1 MTGRCKAE
9 YIVTGATGFLGGAVV
24 RELISRG
31 RSVTALALPEDPLLP
46 LLPEV
51 AFVRFG
57 DVTDRASLIP
67 AFEGAEGC
75 RVIHCAGMV
84 SVAAG
89 QGEAL
94 GRINVQGTEN
104 IAGLCLVEYGAKRL
118 VYVSSV
124 HAIPERPMGEVITEE
139 CRVSPEL
146 VHGAYAKSKAAANK
160 KVLLAAEKGL
170 DAGIV
175 YPSGIIGP
183 GDRGMGSMTVMLRS
197 FLRGRLPAG
206 VCGGYDFVDVRDA
219 AAGAVSCADS
229 GRPGEGYIL
238 SGRYASIKELLTLA
252 GRLSGRRAPGL
263 FLPRRLAGLAAPI
276 FERRSIRRGEKP
288 FFTPYSISVLG
299 SNGNFSHKKASEK
312 KHLTSS
318 AIRRVTCQIRYRIP
332 CVGYPRCLYK
342 KGGLSRPTLPY
353 LSARHGVPFPFG
365 TYYGRCGLMRI
376 VKFLLARA
384 HAAALFV
391 APAVNMPV
399 HDLYEAL
406 HKLPHGLSL
415 VDEVILRTL

>member
-1 MTGRCKAE
+1 MTGRCKTE

-31 RSVTALALPEDPLLP
+31 HSVTALALPEDPLLP
-46 LLPEV
+46 LLPEG

-57 DVTDRASLIP
+57 DVTDRATLIP
-67 AFEGAEGC
+67 VFEGAEGC

-104 IAGLCLVEYGAKRL
+104 IAGLCLEYGAKRL

-263 FLPRRLAGLAAPI
+263 FLPHRLAGLTAPI

-332 CVGYPRCLYK
+332 CAGYPRCLYK

-353 LSARHGVPFPFG
+353 LSARHGVPFPLG

-384 HAAALFV
+384 RAAALSV

>member
-1 MTGRCKAE
+1 MTGRCKTE

-46 LLPEV
+46 LLPEG

-104 IAGLCLVEYGAKRL
+104 IAGLCLEYGAKRL

-332 CVGYPRCLYK
+332 CAGYPRCLYK

-353 LSARHGVPFPFG
+353 LSARHGVPFPLG

-384 HAAALFV
+384 RAAALSV

>member
-1 MTGRCKAE
+1 MTGRCKTE

-31 RSVTALALPEDPLLP
+31 HSVTALALPGDPLLP
-46 LLPEV
+46 LLPEGAIV
-51 AFVRFG
+51 HFG
-57 DVTDRASLIP
+57 DVTDRATLIP
-67 AFEGAEGC
+67 VFEGAEGC

-94 GRINVQGTEN
+94 GRINVRGTEN
-104 IAGLCLVEYGAKRL
+104 IAGLCLEYGAKRL

-219 AAGAVSCADS
+219 ATGAVSCADS

-263 FLPRRLAGLAAPI
+263 FLPRRLAGFAAPI

-299 SNGNFSHKKASEK
+299 SNGNFSHKK
-312 KHLTSS
+312 HLTSS

-332 CVGYPRCLYK
+332 CAGYPRCLYK

-353 LSARHGVPFPFG
+353 LSARHGVPFPLG

>member
-1 MTGRCKAE
+1 MTGRCKTE

-31 RSVTALALPEDPLLP
+31 HSVTALALPEDPLLP
-46 LLPEV
+46 LLPEG
-51 AFVRFG
+51 AIVRFG
-57 DVTDRASLIP
+57 DVTDRATLIP
-67 AFEGAEGC
+67 VFEGAEGC

-94 GRINVQGTEN
+94 GRINVQGTDN
-104 IAGLCLVEYGAKRL
+104 IAGLCLEYGAKRL

-175 YPSGIIGP
+175 YPSGIIVP

-252 GRLSGRRAPGL
+252 GRFSSRRAPGL
-263 FLPRRLAGLAAPI
+263 FLPRRLAGLTAPI
-276 FERRSIRRGEKP
+276 FERRSI
-288 FFTPYSISVLG
+288 
-299 SNGNFSHKKASEK
+299 
-312 KHLTSS
+312 
-318 AIRRVTCQIRYRIP
+318 
-332 CVGYPRCLYK
+332 
-342 KGGLSRPTLPY
+342 
-353 LSARHGVPFPFG
+353 
-365 TYYGRCGLMRI
+365 
-376 VKFLLARA
+376 
-384 HAAALFV
+384 
-391 APAVNMPV
+391 
-399 HDLYEAL
+399 
-406 HKLPHGLSL
+406 
-415 VDEVILRTL
+415 

>member
-1 MTGRCKAE
+1 MTGRCKTE

-46 LLPEV
+46 LLPEG
-51 AFVRFG
+51 AIVRFG
-57 DVTDRASLIP
+57 DVTDRATLIP

-75 RVIHCAGMV
+75 RLIHCAGMV

-104 IAGLCLVEYGAKRL
+104 IAGLCLEYGAKRL

-332 CVGYPRCLYK
+332 CAGYPRCLYK

-353 LSARHGVPFPFG
+353 LSARHGVPFPLG

-384 HAAALFV
+384 RAAALSV

>member
-1 MTGRCKAE
+1 MTGRCKTE

-31 RSVTALALPEDPLLP
+31 RSVTALALPGDPLLP
-46 LLPEV
+46 LLPEG

-94 GRINVQGTEN
+94 GRINVRGTEN
-104 IAGLCLVEYGAKRL
+104 IAGLCLEYGAKRL

-175 YPSGIIGP
+175 YPSDIIGP

-206 VCGGYDFVDVRDA
+206 VCGGYDFVDVRGRGRRRGILRGQRA
-219 AAGAVSCADS
+219 ARRGLYTLRALCLHKGAFDLGGKALRQEGAWAVPSAPACGARRANIRAAQHTK
-229 GRPGEGYIL
+229 GRKALLHPLFHIRPGLKRE
-238 SGRYASIKELLTLA
+238 
-252 GRLSGRRAPGL
+252 
-263 FLPRRLAGLAAPI
+263 
-276 FERRSIRRGEKP
+276 
-288 FFTPYSISVLG
+288 FFP
-299 SNGNFSHKKASEK
+299 
-312 KHLTSS
+312 
-318 AIRRVTCQIRYRIP
+318 
-332 CVGYPRCLYK
+332 
-342 KGGLSRPTLPY
+342 
-353 LSARHGVPFPFG
+353 
-365 TYYGRCGLMRI
+365 
-376 VKFLLARA
+376 
-384 HAAALFV
+384 
-391 APAVNMPV
+391 
-399 HDLYEAL
+399 
-406 HKLPHGLSL
+406 
-415 VDEVILRTL
+415 

>member
-46 LLPEV
+46 LLPEG

-94 GRINVQGTEN
+94 GRINVQGTDN
-104 IAGLCLVEYGAKRL
+104 IAGLCLEYGAKRL

-332 CVGYPRCLYK
+332 CAGYPRCLYK

-353 LSARHGVPFPFG
+353 LSARHGVPFPLG

-384 HAAALFV
+384 RAAALSV

-415 VDEVILRTL
+415 VDEVVLRTL

>member
-1 MTGRCKAE
+1 MTGRCKTE

-31 RSVTALALPEDPLLP
+31 RSVTALALPGDPLLP
-46 LLPEV
+46 LLPEG

-75 RVIHCAGMV
+75 RVIHCARKV

-104 IAGLCLVEYGAKRL
+104 IAGLCLEYGAKRL

-175 YPSGIIGP
+175 YPSGIIDP

-263 FLPRRLAGLAAPI
+263 FLPRRLAGFAAPI

-299 SNGNFSHKKASEK
+299 SNGNFSIK

-332 CVGYPRCLYK
+332 CAGYPRCLYK

-353 LSARHGVPFPFG
+353 LSARHGVPFPLG

>member
-1 MTGRCKAE
+1 M
-9 YIVTGATGFLGGAVV
+9 
-24 RELISRG
+24 
-31 RSVTALALPEDPLLP
+31 
-46 LLPEV
+46 
-51 AFVRFG
+51 RFG
-57 DVTDRASLIP
+57 DVTDRATLIP
-67 AFEGAEGC
+67 VFEWAEGC

-104 IAGLCLVEYGAKRL
+104 IAGLCLEYGAKRL

-146 VHGAYAKSKAAANK
+146 VHGAYAKSKAAATK

-332 CVGYPRCLYK
+332 CAGYPRCLYK

-353 LSARHGVPFPFG
+353 LSARHGVPFPLG

-384 HAAALFV
+384 RAAALSV

-406 HKLPHGLSL
+406 HKLPHGLPL
-415 VDEVILRTL
+415 VDEVILRTF

>member
-46 LLPEV
+46 LLPEG

-94 GRINVQGTEN
+94 GRINVQGTDN
-104 IAGLCLVEYGAKRL
+104 IAGLCLEYGAKRL

-332 CVGYPRCLYK
+332 CAGYPRCLYK

-353 LSARHGVPFPFG
+353 LSARHGVPFPLG

-384 HAAALFV
+384 RAAALSV

>member
-1 MTGRCKAE
+1 MTGRCKTE

-31 RSVTALALPEDPLLP
+31 HSVTALALPEDPLLP
-46 LLPEV
+46 LLPEG
-51 AFVRFG
+51 AIVRFG
-57 DVTDRASLIP
+57 DVTDRATLIP
-67 AFEGAEGC
+67 VFEGAEGC

-94 GRINVQGTEN
+94 GRINVQGTDN
-104 IAGLCLVEYGAKRL
+104 IAGLCLEYGAKRL

-175 YPSGIIGP
+175 YPSGIIVP

-263 FLPRRLAGLAAPI
+263 FLPHRLAGLTAPI

-332 CVGYPRCLYK
+332 CAGYPRCLYK

-384 HAAALFV
+384 RAAALSV

-406 HKLPHGLSL
+406 HKLPHGLSF

>member
-1 MTGRCKAE
+1 M
-9 YIVTGATGFLGGAVV
+9 
-24 RELISRG
+24 
-31 RSVTALALPEDPLLP
+31 
-46 LLPEV
+46 
-51 AFVRFG
+51 RFG
-57 DVTDRASLIP
+57 DVTDRATLIP
-67 AFEGAEGC
+67 VFEGAEGC

-104 IAGLCLVEYGAKRL
+104 IAGLCLEYGAKRL

-146 VHGAYAKSKAAANK
+146 VHGAYAKSKAAATK

-183 GDRGMGSMTVMLRS
+183 SDRGMGSMTVMLRS

-238 SGRYASIKELLTLA
+238 SGRYASIKELLTLV

-288 FFTPYSISVLG
+288 FFTPYSISGLG
-299 SNGNFSHKKASEK
+299 SNGNFSHKKASDE
-312 KHLTSS
+312 LGYSPRDLSDTLSDTLRWLSS
-318 AIRRVTCQIRYRIP
+318 
-332 CVGYPRCLYK
+332 
-342 KGGLSRPTLPY
+342 LP
-353 LSARHGVPFPFG
+353 
-365 TYYGRCGLMRI
+365 I
-376 VKFLLARA
+376 
-384 HAAALFV
+384 
-391 APAVNMPV
+391 
-399 HDLYEAL
+399 
-406 HKLPHGLSL
+406 
-415 VDEVILRTL
+415 

>member
-1 MTGRCKAE
+1 MTGRCKTE

-31 RSVTALALPEDPLLP
+31 HSVTALALPEDPLLP
-46 LLPEV
+46 LLPEG
-51 AFVRFG
+51 AIVRFG
-57 DVTDRASLIP
+57 DVTDRATLIP

-104 IAGLCLVEYGAKRL
+104 IAGLCLEYGAKRL

-183 GDRGMGSMTVMLRS
+183 GDRGMGSMMVMLRS

>member
-1 MTGRCKAE
+1 MTGRCKTE

-31 RSVTALALPEDPLLP
+31 RSVTALALPGDPLLP
-46 LLPEV
+46 LLPEG

-104 IAGLCLVEYGAKRL
+104 IAGLCLEYGAKRL

-342 KGGLSRPTLPY
+342 KGRPQPPNTTISLRSPWRPIPSRDILWALRPHADREIPPC
-353 LSARHGVPFPFG
+353 ARPRRGAL
-365 TYYGRCGLMRI
+365 RCSCRKYACPRPL
-376 VKFLLARA
+376 
-384 HAAALFV
+384 
-391 APAVNMPV
+391 
-399 HDLYEAL
+399 
-406 HKLPHGLSL
+406 
-415 VDEVILRTL
+415 

>member
-1 MTGRCKAE
+1 MTGRCKTE

-46 LLPEV
+46 LLPEG

-104 IAGLCLVEYGAKRL
+104 IAGLCLEYGAKRL

>member
-1 MTGRCKAE
+1 MTGRCKTE

-31 RSVTALALPEDPLLP
+31 HSVTALALPEDPLLP
-46 LLPEV
+46 LLPEG
-51 AFVRFG
+51 AIVRFG
-57 DVTDRASLIP
+57 DVTDRATLIP
-67 AFEGAEGC
+67 VFEWAEGC

-104 IAGLCLVEYGAKRL
+104 IAGLCLEYGAKRL

-146 VHGAYAKSKAAANK
+146 VHGAYAKSKAAATK

-252 GRLSGRRAPGL
+252 GRLSGRG
-263 FLPRRLAGLAAPI
+263 RLGCSFRAGLRGSPRQYSSGAAYEGAKSPSSPPI
-276 FERRSIRRGEKP
+276 
-288 FFTPYSISVLG
+288 PYPSWAQTGI
-299 SNGNFSHKKASEK
+299 FPIK

-318 AIRRVTCQIRYRIP
+318 AIRRATCQIRYRIP
-332 CVGYPRCLYK
+332 CAGYPRCLYK

-353 LSARHGVPFPFG
+353 LSARHGVPFPLG

-384 HAAALFV
+384 RAAALSV

-406 HKLPHGLSL
+406 HKLPHGLPL
-415 VDEVILRTL
+415 VDEVILRTF

>member
-1 MTGRCKAE
+1 MTGRCKTE

-31 RSVTALALPEDPLLP
+31 HSVTALALPEDPLLP
-46 LLPEV
+46 LLPEG
-51 AFVRFG
+51 AIVRFG
-57 DVTDRASLIP
+57 DVTDRATLIP
-67 AFEGAEGC
+67 VFEGAEGC

-94 GRINVQGTEN
+94 GRINVQGTDN
-104 IAGLCLVEYGAKRL
+104 IAGLCLEYGAKRL

-183 GDRGMGSMTVMLRS
+183 GDRGMGSMMVMLRS

-206 VCGGYDFVDVRDA
+206 VCGGTRPPARYPART
-219 AAGAVSCADS
+219 AG
-229 GRPGEGYIL
+229 GP
-238 SGRYASIKELLTLA
+238 
-252 GRLSGRRAPGL
+252 
-263 FLPRRLAGLAAPI
+263 
-276 FERRSIRRGEKP
+276 
-288 FFTPYSISVLG
+288 
-299 SNGNFSHKKASEK
+299 
-312 KHLTSS
+312 
-318 AIRRVTCQIRYRIP
+318 
-332 CVGYPRCLYK
+332 
-342 KGGLSRPTLPY
+342 
-353 LSARHGVPFPFG
+353 
-365 TYYGRCGLMRI
+365 
-376 VKFLLARA
+376 ARA
-384 HAAALFV
+384 IYSPGA
-391 APAVNMPV
+391 MP
-399 HDLYEAL
+399 
-406 HKLPHGLSL
+406 P
-415 VDEVILRTL
+415 

>member
-1 MTGRCKAE
+1 MTGRCKTE

-31 RSVTALALPEDPLLP
+31 RSVTALALPGDPLLP
-46 LLPEV
+46 LLPEG

-104 IAGLCLVEYGAKRL
+104 IAGLCLEYGAKRL

-332 CVGYPRCLYK
+332 CAGYPRCLYK

-353 LSARHGVPFPFG
+353 LSARHGVPFPLG

-384 HAAALFV
+384 RAAALSV

>member
-31 RSVTALALPEDPLLP
+31 HSVTALALPEDPLLP
-46 LLPEV
+46 LLPEG

-332 CVGYPRCLYK
+332 CVGYPRCLYNNDPPAK
-342 KGGLSRPTLPY
+342 PGVFLKRAKPY
-353 LSARHGVPFPFG
+353 VTSHASCGVG
-365 TYYGRCGLMRI
+365 T
-376 VKFLLARA
+376 V
-384 HAAALFV
+384 
-391 APAVNMPV
+391 
-399 HDLYEAL
+399 
-406 HKLPHGLSL
+406 
-415 VDEVILRTL
+415 

>member
-1 MTGRCKAE
+1 MTGRCKTE

-46 LLPEV
+46 LLPEG

-104 IAGLCLVEYGAKRL
+104 IAGLCLEYGAKRL

-197 FLRGRLPAG
+197 FLRGRAARRGLRRVRLRRCAG
-206 VCGGYDFVDVRDA
+206 RGRRRGILREQRAARRGLYTLRALCLHKGAFDLGGKALRQES
-219 AAGAVSCADS
+219 AGAVPSAPACGAS
-229 GRPGEGYIL
+229 RANIRAAQHTKGRKALLHPLFHIRPGLKRE
-238 SGRYASIKELLTLA
+238 
-252 GRLSGRRAPGL
+252 
-263 FLPRRLAGLAAPI
+263 
-276 FERRSIRRGEKP
+276 
-288 FFTPYSISVLG
+288 FFP
-299 SNGNFSHKKASEK
+299 
-312 KHLTSS
+312 
-318 AIRRVTCQIRYRIP
+318 
-332 CVGYPRCLYK
+332 
-342 KGGLSRPTLPY
+342 
-353 LSARHGVPFPFG
+353 
-365 TYYGRCGLMRI
+365 
-376 VKFLLARA
+376 
-384 HAAALFV
+384 
-391 APAVNMPV
+391 
-399 HDLYEAL
+399 
-406 HKLPHGLSL
+406 
-415 VDEVILRTL
+415 

>member
-1 MTGRCKAE
+1 MTGRCKTE

-31 RSVTALALPEDPLLP
+31 HSVTALALPGDPLLP
-46 LLPEV
+46 LLPEG
-51 AFVRFG
+51 AIVRFG
-57 DVTDRASLIP
+57 DVTDRATLIP
-67 AFEGAEGC
+67 VFEGAEGC

-89 QGEAL
+89 HGEAL
-94 GRINVQGTEN
+94 GRINVQGTDN
-104 IAGLCLVEYGAKRL
+104 IAGLCLEYGAKRL

-252 GRLSGRRAPGL
+252 GRLSGRRAPWL

-332 CVGYPRCLYK
+332 CAGYPRCLYK

>member
-1 MTGRCKAE
+1 MTGRCKTE

-31 RSVTALALPEDPLLP
+31 HSVTALALPEDPLLP
-46 LLPEV
+46 LLPEG
-51 AFVRFG
+51 AIVRFG
-57 DVTDRASLIP
+57 DVTDRATLIP
-67 AFEGAEGC
+67 VFEGAEGC

-94 GRINVQGTEN
+94 GRINVQGTDN
-104 IAGLCLVEYGAKRL
+104 IAGLCLEYGAKRL

-175 YPSGIIGP
+175 YPSGIIVP

-353 LSARHGVPFPFG
+353 LSARHGVPFPLG

-384 HAAALFV
+384 RAAALSV

-406 HKLPHGLSL
+406 HKLPHGLPL
-415 VDEVILRTL
+415 VDEVILRTF

>member
-1 MTGRCKAE
+1 MEDFKNLQETQLSSQPIFDGDVLHIFKDTIRLPNGKQATRE
-9 YIVTGATGFLGGAVV
+9 YTVHHGAVCV
-24 RELISRG
+24 
-31 RSVTALALPEDPLLP
+31 LP
-46 LLPEV
+46 LLEN
-51 AFVRFG
+51 G
-57 DVTDRASLIP
+57 DVLLEHQFR
-67 AFEGAEGC
+67 
-75 RVIHCAGMV
+75 
-84 SVAAG
+84 
-89 QGEAL
+89 
-94 GRINVQGTEN
+94 
-104 IAGLCLVEYGAKRL
+104 Y
-118 VYVSSV
+118 
-124 HAIPERPMGEVITEE
+124 PMGEVITEE

-175 YPSGIIGP
+175 YPSGIIVP

-238 SGRYASIKELLTLA
+238 SGRYASIKELLTLV

-299 SNGNFSHKKASEK
+299 SNGNFSHKKASDE
-312 KHLTSS
+312 LGYSPRDLSDTLSDTLRWLSS
-318 AIRRVTCQIRYRIP
+318 
-332 CVGYPRCLYK
+332 
-342 KGGLSRPTLPY
+342 LP
-353 LSARHGVPFPFG
+353 
-365 TYYGRCGLMRI
+365 I
-376 VKFLLARA
+376 
-384 HAAALFV
+384 
-391 APAVNMPV
+391 
-399 HDLYEAL
+399 
-406 HKLPHGLSL
+406 
-415 VDEVILRTL
+415 

>member
-1 MTGRCKAE
+1 MTGRCKME

-31 RSVTALALPEDPLLP
+31 HSVTALALPEDPLLP
-46 LLPEV
+46 LLPEG
-51 AFVRFG
+51 AIVRFG
-57 DVTDRASLIP
+57 DVTDRATLIP
-67 AFEGAEGC
+67 VFEGAEGC

-104 IAGLCLVEYGAKRL
+104 IAGLCLEYGAKRL

-183 GDRGMGSMTVMLRS
+183 SDRGMGSMTVMLRS

-299 SNGNFSHKKASEK
+299 SNGNFSHKKVSEK

-332 CVGYPRCLYK
+332 CAGYPRCLYK

-384 HAAALFV
+384 RAAALSV

>member
-46 LLPEV
+46 LLPEG

-219 AAGAVSCADS
+219 ATGAVSCADS

-238 SGRYASIKELLTLA
+238 SGRYASIKELLT
-252 GRLSGRRAPGL
+252 
-263 FLPRRLAGLAAPI
+263 
-276 FERRSIRRGEKP
+276 
-288 FFTPYSISVLG
+288 
-299 SNGNFSHKKASEK
+299 
-312 KHLTSS
+312 
-318 AIRRVTCQIRYRIP
+318 
-332 CVGYPRCLYK
+332 
-342 KGGLSRPTLPY
+342 
-353 LSARHGVPFPFG
+353 
-365 TYYGRCGLMRI
+365 
-376 VKFLLARA
+376 
-384 HAAALFV
+384 
-391 APAVNMPV
+391 
-399 HDLYEAL
+399 
-406 HKLPHGLSL
+406 
-415 VDEVILRTL
+415 

>member
-1 MTGRCKAE
+1 MTGRCKME

-31 RSVTALALPEDPLLP
+31 HSVTALALPEDPLLP
-46 LLPEV
+46 LLPEG
-51 AFVRFG
+51 AIVRFG
-57 DVTDRASLIP
+57 DVTDRATLIP
-67 AFEGAEGC
+67 VFEGAEGC

-104 IAGLCLVEYGAKRL
+104 IAGLCLEYGAKRL

-332 CVGYPRCLYK
+332 CAGYPRCLYK

-353 LSARHGVPFPFG
+353 LSARHGVPFPLG

-384 HAAALFV
+384 RAAALSV

>member
-1 MTGRCKAE
+1 MTGRCKTE

-31 RSVTALALPEDPLLP
+31 HSVTALALPEDPLLP
-46 LLPEV
+46 LLPEG

-104 IAGLCLVEYGAKRL
+104 IAGLCLEYGAKRL

-219 AAGAVSCADS
+219 TAGAVSCADS

-263 FLPRRLAGLAAPI
+263 FLPRRLAGFAAPI

-299 SNGNFSHKKASEK
+299 SNGNFSHKK
-312 KHLTSS
+312 HLTSS

-332 CVGYPRCLYK
+332 CAGYPRCLYK

-353 LSARHGVPFPFG
+353 LSARHGVPFPLG

-384 HAAALFV
+384 RAAALSV

>member
-175 YPSGIIGP
+175 SPSGIIGP

-342 KGGLSRPTLPY
+342 KGRPQPPNTTISLRSPWRPIPFRDI
-353 LSARHGVPFPFG
+353 LWALRPHADREIPPCARPRRGAL
-365 TYYGRCGLMRI
+365 RCSCRKYACPRPL
-376 VKFLLARA
+376 
-384 HAAALFV
+384 
-391 APAVNMPV
+391 
-399 HDLYEAL
+399 
-406 HKLPHGLSL
+406 
-415 VDEVILRTL
+415 